1 MGTRTLYLAI
11 QLVSAAALVLL
22 MTLIHGGG
30 VVAIARLLRL
40 DAPPAIE
47 ARRPV
52 RTAMILSEVALLL
65 FLLHMVEVAVFAA
78 FYLMVGAVDAVEEA
92 LFFSASAY
100 STLSQPAGDFPVEWR
115 LLGSLEGLIGFLL
128 IGWSTAFFVTD
139 MNRLLR
145 PNCP

>member
-1 MGTRTLYLAI
+1 MYLAI
-11 QLVSAAALVLL
+11 QLVTSAILVLL

-40 DAPPAIE
+40 DAPPPIAE
-47 ARRPV
+47 RRPV

-65 FLLHMVEVAVFAA
+65 FLLHMVEVMVFAA
-78 FYLMVGAVDAVEEA
+78 FYLMVGAVGAVEEA
-92 LFFSASAY
+92 LFLSASAY

-115 LLGSLEGLIGFLL
+115 LVGALEGLIGFLL